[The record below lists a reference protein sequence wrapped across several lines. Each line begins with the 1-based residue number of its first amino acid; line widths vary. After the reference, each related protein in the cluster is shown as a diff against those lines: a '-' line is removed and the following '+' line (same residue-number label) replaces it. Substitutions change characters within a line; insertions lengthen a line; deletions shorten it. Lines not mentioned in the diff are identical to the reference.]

1 MVFFYSNFA
10 FDTYSAHSL
19 TFIGFTLLK
28 FQVLFFQYLH
38 WLQFELNIKFLTEC
52 EQTFFHLPGQYEKI
66 TRKIVEV
73 TSRTKDA
80 QQILDEVTPLF
91 QGDVQLRHMFIRLF
105 PDLSP
110 PPWYDYLISFL
121 FITIESHLTPASP
134 VIFSYLDE

>member
-1 MVFFYSNFA
+1 MKICFYYSNFA
-10 FDTYSAHSL
+10 FNTLWYLVSTL
-19 TFIGFTLLK
+19 IGVYWFLLDLN
-28 FQVLFFQYLH
+28 FNYQYLH

-110 PPWYDYLISFL
+110 PPWYDFIFSFL
-121 FITIESHLTPASP
+121 FITIEIRLTPASP
-134 VIFSYLDE
+134 VIFS